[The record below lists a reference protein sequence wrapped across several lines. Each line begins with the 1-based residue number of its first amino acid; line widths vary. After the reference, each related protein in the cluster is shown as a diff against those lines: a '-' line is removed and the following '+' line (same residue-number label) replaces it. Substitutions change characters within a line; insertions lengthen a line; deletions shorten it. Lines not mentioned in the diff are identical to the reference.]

1 MLHRKRMVTRRGER
15 PQLPVLTNLLQVLD
29 RLRQK
34 ITGSISDYVSLWR
47 RLRYRGLRTALL
59 PFELVKYFAF
69 TSLLLILLA
78 SFLLSWML
86 AANAKAVLLQR
97 SEAYSQLFA
106 EYVNRQVFLQF
117 VLPTV
122 VRYGKIAL
130 SEHEQ
135 FERLDKIIS
144 NITRGMRIESVTI
157 FEPLQNR
164 IAYSTITELMGKR
177 DMGGLEYQ
185 KAAKGESDSVLISGG
200 SLLSLLPGMP
210 EISCT
215 LKTYVPFRHENKLG
229 QRTGEVMG
237 VIEVIQDLS
246 EDLEAIIRLQGRVI
260 VMSLIAMSILF
271 TILSLI
277 VVRANR
283 IMAERAEER
292 LRLEEELNEAQ
303 RLASLGKMVAAVS
316 HEIKN
321 PLGIVRS
328 TAEILGNRISKV
340 APGNEKLATIIV
352 EETSRLDGIVREFL
366 DFARP
371 RELRKSAGSLNVV
384 IDRLL
389 RFIEPELQQKGV
401 KVHSELAED
410 LPEILF
416 DNEQIYQVILNIV
429 INAIQA
435 MPEGGFMTLTTT
447 EQNGEVVL
455 EITDTGLGIPPE
467 NIEQVFT
474 PFYTG
479 KNRGTG
485 LGLSIAKGIV
495 DKHHGT
501 LTVNSC
507 FGEGST
513 FRLTLP
519 PGEEV

>member
-1 MLHRKRMVTRRGER
+1 MQPRRRMVKRRAPRFSLPKGAQMRSLLIHLWTSARRKMPDFSAFWRRGR
-15 PQLPVLTNLLQVLD
+15 
-29 RLRQK
+29 
-34 ITGSISDYVSLWR
+34 S
-47 RLRYRGLRTALL
+47 RGTRGALL

-69 TSLLLILLA
+69 TSLLFVLLA

-86 AANAKAVLLQR
+86 AANAKTVLLQR

-106 EYVNRQVFLQF
+106 DHVNRQVFLQF
-117 VLPTV
+117 VLPMA

-130 SEHEQ
+130 SEREQ
-135 FERLDKIIS
+135 FERLDQLIA

-157 FEPLQNR
+157 YEPSQNR

-200 SLLSLLPGMP
+200 SLLSLLPGTTS
-210 EISCT
+210 EIFCT
-215 LKTYVPFRHENKLG
+215 LKTYVPFRQEAKMG
-229 QRTGEVMG
+229 ERTGEIMG
-237 VIEVIQDLS
+237 VIEVVQDLS
-246 EDLEAIIRLQGRVI
+246 EDLEAIILLQGRVI
-260 VMSLIAMSILF
+260 VMSLVIMSILF

-292 LRLEEELNEAQ
+292 LRLEEQLNEAQ

-352 EETSRLDGIVREFL
+352 EETSRLDSIVREFL

-371 RELRKSAGSLNVV
+371 RDIRRSVGSLNAS
-384 IDRLL
+384 IGRLL
-389 RFIEPELQQKGV
+389 RFMEPELQQKGV
-401 KVHSELAED
+401 DVYSHLAEN
-410 LPEILF
+410 LPEIPF
-416 DNEQIYQVILNIV
+416 DNEHIYQVVLNVV

-435 MPEGGFMTLTTT
+435 MPEGGQLTLSTAVCSG
-447 EQNGEVVL
+447 NVVL
-455 EITDTGLGIPPE
+455 EVSDTGLGIAPE
-467 NIEQVFT
+467 KLEQIFT
-474 PFYTG
+474 PFFTD

-485 LGLSIAKGIV
+485 LGLAIAKNIV
-495 DKHHGT
+495 EKHQGT
-501 LTVNSC
+501 LTVTSIL
-507 FGEGST
+507 GAGST
-513 FRLTLP
+513 FRMMLP
-519 PGEEV
+519 SGE